1 MKLEKR
7 HLYWITGI
15 VLIIVVWRAAV
26 VPVEKKLVALDKK
39 IVRREEALREIKTL
53 LKEYSRSKAGGA
65 VGDVAGPTKDF
76 SPLAFL
82 EKLSKQ
88 VGIKPELTYPAPRKL
103 SDKHSGTSIA
113 VELNGIDMGQ
123 LLRYLYKVENSP
135 GPLHIRNLHLVAGKD
150 GLLKANFE
158 VSTFVPA
165 R

>member
-65 VGDVAGPTKDF
+65 VGDVAGPMKDF

-88 VGIKPELTYPAPRKL
+88 VGTKPELTY

-150 GLLKANFE
+150 GFLKANFE